1 MKTFSEL
8 SFSALLKSNLTRH
21 GFTEPTPVQA
31 QTIEPALAE
40 MLINQLAE
48 RFHTEGAQGNQ
59 PVLVCAGQIRMPL
72 RRLLRLA
79 VPALPILSYS
89 ELAVGTASVNALGMI
104 DDVRNL
110 VP

>member
-1 MKTFSEL
+1 
-8 SFSALLKSNLTRH
+8 
-21 GFTEPTPVQA
+21 
-31 QTIEPALAE
+31 
-40 MLINQLAE
+40 
-48 RFHTEGAQGNQ
+48 
-59 PVLVCAGQIRMPL
+59 MPL

-89 ELAVGTASVNALGMI
+89 ELSVGTATVNALGMI